1 MNINFYHL
9 NHLLLVEVSSKVK
22 KVITLLKNVRKPG
35 VVFVILA
42 HKKLRQESH
51 LEFKDSMGVT

>member
-1 MNINFYHL
+1 M
-9 NHLLLVEVSSKVK
+9 LVEVSSKVK